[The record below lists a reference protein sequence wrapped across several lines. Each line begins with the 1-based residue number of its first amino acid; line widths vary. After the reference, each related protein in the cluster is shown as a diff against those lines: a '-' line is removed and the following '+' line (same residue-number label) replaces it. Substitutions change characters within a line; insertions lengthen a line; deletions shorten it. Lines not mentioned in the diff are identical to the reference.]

1 VQAFSEWKKDR
12 MYPDANG
19 TMRLSYGEVA
29 GYGPRDAVA
38 YDYHT
43 DLTGVM
49 EKETGTDPFIIPD
62 QLKRTYSMKDFGKY
76 TDAHDNEVPVD
87 FLTTNDI
94 TGGNSG
100 SPVINGKGELI
111 GIAFDGNY
119 EAVACDYQFD
129 ATIDRTIA
137 VDIRYI
143 LFIIDKVY
151 HLDGLLKEMTVR

>member
-1 VQAFSEWKKDR
+1 

-19 TMRLSYGEVA
+19 TMRLSYGEVL
-29 GYGPRDAVA
+29 GYAPRDAIV

-43 DLTGVM
+43 DLTGEM
-49 EKETGTDPFIIPD
+49 EKETGSDPFIVPEP
-62 QLKRTYSMKDFGKY
+62 LKSAYGLKDFGKY
-76 TDAHDNEVPVD
+76 ADAHDSELPAN

-129 ATIDRTIA
+129 AAIDRTIA
-137 VDIRYI
+137 VDVRYI

>member
-1 VQAFSEWKKDR
+1 
-12 MYPDANG
+12 
-19 TMRLSYGEVA
+19 
-29 GYGPRDAVA
+29 
-38 YDYHT
+38 
-43 DLTGVM
+43 
-49 EKETGTDPFIIPD
+49 
-62 QLKRTYSMKDFGKY
+62 
-76 TDAHDNEVPVD
+76 
-87 FLTTNDI
+87 
-94 TGGNSG
+94 
-100 SPVINGKGELI
+100 VINGKGELI